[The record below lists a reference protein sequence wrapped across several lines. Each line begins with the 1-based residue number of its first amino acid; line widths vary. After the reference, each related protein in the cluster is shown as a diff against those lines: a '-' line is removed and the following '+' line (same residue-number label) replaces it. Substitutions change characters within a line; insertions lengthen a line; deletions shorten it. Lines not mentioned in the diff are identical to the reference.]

1 VPPFEVE
8 EEEAA
13 FKATEERVVGN
24 SASEV
29 ANEVQES
36 VTDFLENGSK
46 GSANKHVGSN
56 GEADWLSSEE

>member
-1 VPPFEVE
+1 MPSFEVE

-36 VTDFLENGSK
+36 VTDFLENRSK
-46 GSANKHVGSN
+46 
-56 GEADWLSSEE
+56 